1 MAGKKEKTISGAMYS
16 APNLEHNLRTH
27 IPPNSVEE
35 RRHLNLVYT
44 NDWEITLQQVYE
56 KLFAEHYR
64 VWREREIKKG
74 RGKRFPPTYYEK
86 IEQDKQK
93 HLCYEIIWQIGDMR
107 DTGFVY
113 TPEDANKAQDLLDE
127 FAKYLLELPEVCVVT
142 EKELNDLDWKPPFE
156 AGLIVHHMVYHG
168 DENSPHIHMTYIP
181 YTTNS
186 SKGAPVQN
194 AFAQTFK
201 DLGYPT
207 TMKQAVTNTGELVW
221 QKDED
226 GNLKPQM
233 KRERYG
239 GADWVET
246 QKAVLQEM
254 MLQEFG
260 WGRFYKGSNP
270 RGNLTLS
277 DYRREK
283 AAEMAK
289 EEERKL
295 EDIKDK
301 VATGQATIQA
311 QAEQMEAI
319 LESLDKGAE
328 AERQLTARIT
338 DKNAELSEVL
348 EVLTDKAAMLDE
360 VKQDLADKCFELD
373 EVKQDLKDKGNV
385 LDEVQLALTNKK
397 NEVREREKQLE
408 SIKEDA
414 EAAFQ
419 KVKMAETLM
428 DYFKDTNSG
437 EREQAYFDKML
448 DLKYENECLKRENQE
463 LKAENRTLKEKLNK
477 ANEFMRQ
484 FTINGMNMLEHF
496 LRSIGE
502 WVQQKVAGMSR

>member
-1 MAGKKEKTISGAMYS
+1 MTGKKEKTISGAMYS

-35 RRHLNLVYT
+35 RRHLNWVYT
-44 NDWEITLQQVYE
+44 KDSEITLQQVYE
-56 KLFAEHYR
+56 KLFAKPYKE
-64 VWREREIKKG
+64 WRDREIKKG

-107 DTGFVY
+107 DTGFIY
-113 TPEDANKAQDLLDE
+113 KPDDAHRAQDLLDE

-142 EKELNDLDWKPPFE
+142 QKELDDPNWKPPFE

-186 SKGAPVQN
+186 SKGAPIQN

-201 DLGYPT
+201 DLGFPT
-207 TMKQAVTNTGELVW
+207 TMRQAVTETGDLVW

-233 KRERYG
+233 KRDRYG

-246 QKAVLQEM
+246 QKAILQDM
-254 MLQEFG
+254 MLKEFG
-260 WGRFYKGSNP
+260 WERFYKGSNP
-270 RGNLTLS
+270 RGNLLLS

-295 EDIKDK
+295 EDIKDQ
-301 VATGQATIQA
+301 VVTGQATIQA
-311 QAEQMEAI
+311 QTEQMEAM

-328 AERQLTARIT
+328 AERQLSVRIT
-338 DKNAELSEVL
+338 DKNSELDDVL
-348 EVLTDKAAMLDE
+348 RN
-360 VKQDLADKCFELD
+360 LADKSTELD
-373 EVKQDLKDKGNV
+373 EVKQDLTDK
-385 LDEVQLALTNKK
+385 KS
-397 NEVREREKQLE
+397 EVREQEQKLTL
-408 SIKEDA
+408 IKEDA
-414 EAAFQ
+414 DETIQ
-419 KVKMAETLM
+419 KAKFAEELI
-428 DYFKDTNSG
+428 DYFKNTNSG
-437 EREQAYFDKML
+437 DREKAYFEKMI
-448 DLKYENECLKRENQE
+448 DLRYENECLKRENQD

-477 ANEFMRQ
+477 AYDFMRQ
-484 FTINGMNMLEHF
+484 FTISGMNMLEHF

>member
-1 MAGKKEKTISGAMYS
+1 MTGKKEKTISGAMYS

-35 RRHLNLVYT
+35 RRHLNWVYT
-44 NDWEITLQQVYE
+44 KDSEITLQQVYE
-56 KLFAEHYR
+56 KLFAKPYKE
-64 VWREREIKKG
+64 WQDREIKKG
-74 RGKRFPPTYYEK
+74 RGRRFPPTYYEK

-113 TPEDANKAQDLLDE
+113 TPDDANRAQDLLDE
-127 FAKYLLELPEVCVVT
+127 FATYLLELPEICVVT
-142 EKELNDLDWKPPFE
+142 QKELDDPNWKPPFE
-156 AGLIVHHMVYHG
+156 AGLIVHHMVYRG

-186 SKGAPVQN
+186 SKGAPIQN

-207 TMKQAVTNTGELVW
+207 TMKQAVTKTGELVW
-221 QKDED
+221 QKDEA

-233 KRERYG
+233 KRNSYG
-239 GADWVET
+239 GADWVEA

-254 MLQEFG
+254 MLKEFG
-260 WGRFYKGSNP
+260 WERFYKGSNP
-270 RGNLTLS
+270 RGNLLLS

-283 AAEMAK
+283 AAELAK

-301 VATGQATIQA
+301 VVTGQVTIQA
-311 QAEQMEAI
+311 QAEQLEVM

-328 AERQLTARIT
+328 AERQLAARI
-338 DKNAELSEVL
+338 SEK
-348 EVLTDKAAMLDE
+348 TA
-360 VKQDLADKCFELD
+360 ELD
-373 EVKQDLKDKGNV
+373 EVLQN
-385 LDEVQLALTNKK
+385 LTDKK
-397 NEVREREKQLE
+397 NEVQERERKLTL
-408 SIKEDA
+408 IKEDTEVSVQKAQFA
-414 EAAFQ
+414 E
-419 KVKMAETLM
+419 ELI
-428 DYFKDTNSG
+428 DYFKNTNSG
-437 EREQAYFDKML
+437 GREKAYFEKML
-448 DLKYENECLKRENQE
+448 DLRYENECLKRQNEE
-463 LKAENRTLKEKLNK
+463 LKTENRTLKAKLEK
-477 ANEFMRQ
+477 AYDFMRQ